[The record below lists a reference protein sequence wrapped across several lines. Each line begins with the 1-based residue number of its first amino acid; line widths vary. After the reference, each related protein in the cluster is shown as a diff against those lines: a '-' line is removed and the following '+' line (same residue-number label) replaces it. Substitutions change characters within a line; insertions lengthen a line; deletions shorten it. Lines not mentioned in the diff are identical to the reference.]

1 MIKHFLPTRAATVQT
16 LGHPAAGVIGWF
28 GGENNTTG
36 EPVNQS
42 TALTFAAV
50 WCATRVIAETIAT
63 LPCLL
68 YRRTG
73 EDGRE
78 RANDDERYWL
88 VSEEPH
94 PLISAVSFFE
104 SQTAQMVL
112 NGNCFAKIVKAS
124 GMPARLEPRVP
135 DSVTMEV
142 EGDSVR
148 YVVSDPKDVL
158 SPANCLHVAGLGGD
172 GLSGWSVLKYAQQ
185 SIGQGLAADK
195 YAGGQ
200 WGNGATPRGVL
211 THPMRMDKPA
221 REMIRTEWNEVHQGA
236 GNAGKIAILHGGM
249 GFQAISMSNEDAQ
262 FLESRQF
269 SIREIARW
277 FRLPPHMLADLA
289 DSSVRANIEQQAI
302 EFIVYSLKPWLVRWE
317 QALNR
322 KLLAKEERREMYYEF
337 LLESLLRGDS
347 AAQAQAWSIGRQW
360 GWYSVNDIRR
370 MMNMP
375 PIEGGDVYLQPSN
388 MVPADSEMARGDKA
402 PPPAPFGGSE
412 PPEPEDEEDDME
424 EEDDTPES
432 VRGELRGNLVA
443 SLNAILDQG
452 KQLTASLSTCG
463 AGLEQTANKAS
474 EELTATLRSLRETR
488 DEIRSDLLAPRKA
501 QVFGWEAGKASL
513 VEACNVLLRDH
524 AKCQLRVEKAE
535 VTKASRLVARGQ
547 NFIEWMDSWYGEHQT
562 KLSERFQE
570 SVRCMAAIVEPRHG
584 MANQL
589 AEDYCSKHKRQL
601 LAATDGDRNTFGD
614 RVQVILQ
621 GWQADVDNLELK
633 EHRHVA

>member
-1 MIKHFLPTRAATVQT
+1 MIRHFLPTRAATVQT

-73 EDGRE
+73 DDGRE
-78 RANDDERYWL
+78 RANDDDRYWL

-112 NGNCFAKIVKAS
+112 NGNCYAKIVKAS

-142 EGDSVR
+142 TGDTVR
-148 YVVSDPKDVL
+148 YVVRDPDDVL

-322 KLLAKEERREMYYEF
+322 KLLDKSERRTMYYEF

-360 GWYSVNDIRR
+360 GWYSVNEIRR
-370 MMNMP
+370 QQNLP

-388 MVPADSEMARGDKA
+388 MVPADSDMAKGNKPDPQPTAFGSMPQQPDPSSDA
-402 PPPAPFGGSE
+402 PA
-412 PPEPEDEEDDME
+412 
-424 EEDDTPES
+424 S
-432 VRGELRGNLVA
+432 VRADFQDNLA
-443 SLNAILDQG
+443 ERLNAILDQG
-452 KQLTASLSTCG
+452 KELATSASMSIEKAAEL
-463 AGLEQTANKAS
+463 AN
-474 EELTATLRSLRETR
+474 EELTSTLRSLRETS
-488 DEIRSDLLAPRKA
+488 DEIRNDMLAPRKA
-501 QVFGWEAGKASL
+501 QAFGWDAGKASL
-513 VEACNVLLRDH
+513 IEACNVLLRDH
-524 AKCQLRVEKAE
+524 ARCQLRVEKAE
-535 VTKASRLVARGQ
+535 VTKASRMVARGH
-547 NFIEWMDSWYGEHQT
+547 NFLGWMEHWYGEHEAT
-562 KLSERFQE
+562 LVTRFQE
-570 SVRCMAAIVEPRHG
+570 AVRCMSAIVEPKQG
-584 MANQL
+584 MAKEL
-589 AEDYCSKHKRQL
+589 ASEYCQRHVQQL
-601 LAATDGDRNTFGD
+601 LDATDGDRDTFTE
-614 RVQVILQ
+614 RVQEILN
-621 GWQADVDNLELK
+621 GWQSDVDSLELK
-633 EHRHVA
+633 EQRHVA

>member
-1 MIKHFLPTRAATVQT
+1 MIRHFLPTKAATVQT

-28 GGENNTTG
+28 DGSTNTTG
-36 EPVNQS
+36 EPVTQA

-88 VSEEPH
+88 ISEEPH

-112 NGNCFAKIVKAS
+112 NGNCYAKIVQAS
-124 GMPARLEPRVP
+124 GMPARLEPRTP
-135 DSVTMEV
+135 DRVTLEV
-142 EGDSVR
+142 DGNTIRYEVR
-148 YVVSDPKDVL
+148 DPDETL
-158 SPANCLHVAGLGGD
+158 SPDACLHVAGLGGD

-195 YAGGQ
+195 YAGAQ

-211 THPMRMDKPA
+211 THPMRLDKPA
-221 REMIRTEWNEVHQGA
+221 REMIRTEWDNVHKGA
-236 GNAGKIAILHGGM
+236 SNAGKIAILHGGM

-262 FLESRQF
+262 FLQSRQF

-322 KLLAKEERREMYYEF
+322 KLLAKDERRTMYYEF

-347 AAQAQAWSIGRQW
+347 AAQAQAWSVGRQW
-360 GWYSVNDIRR
+360 GWLSVNEIRR
-370 MMNMP
+370 QQNLP

-388 MVPADSEMARGDKA
+388 MVPADSDMAKGDKA
-402 PPPAPFGGSE
+402 PPPQAFGGGG
-412 PPEPEDEEDDME
+412 PPEPDADDEDVPDEED
-424 EEDDTPES
+424 TPDS
-432 VRGELRGNLVA
+432 VRGELRGNLRA

-452 KQLTASLSTCG
+452 KELAATAST
-463 AGLEQTANKAS
+463 ALEKAAARAND
-474 EELTATLRSLRETR
+474 ELTTTLRSLRETR
-488 DEIRSDLLAPRKA
+488 DDIRNDLLAPRKVQA
-501 QVFGWEAGKASL
+501 FGWDAGKASL
-513 VEACNVLLRDH
+513 IEACNVLLRDH
-524 AKCQLRVEKAE
+524 ARCQLRVEKAE
-535 VTKASRLVARGQ
+535 VTKASRMVARGH
-547 NFIEWMDSWYGEHQT
+547 NFLGWMEHWYGEHEAT
-562 KLSERFQE
+562 LVTRFQE
-570 SVRCMAAIVEPRHG
+570 AVRCMSAIVEPRQG
-584 MANQL
+584 MAKQL
-589 AEDYCSKHKRQL
+589 ASDYCQRHVQQL
-601 LAATDGDRNTFGD
+601 LDATDGDRDTFTE
-614 RVQVILQ
+614 RVQEILQ
-621 GWQADVDNLELK
+621 GWQSDVDSLELK
-633 EHRHVA
+633 EQRHVA